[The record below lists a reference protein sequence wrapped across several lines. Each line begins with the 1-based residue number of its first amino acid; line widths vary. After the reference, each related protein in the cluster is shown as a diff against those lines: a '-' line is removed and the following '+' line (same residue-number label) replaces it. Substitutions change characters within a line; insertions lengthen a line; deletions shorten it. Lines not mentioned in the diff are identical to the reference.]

1 MDDTWQASLHR
12 LKASSVAL
20 VILIWCLLLVN
31 NVLVLTGFSF
41 QDLLLGLSVLKFP
54 NAVSSVDVIP
64 LFHLHRASQSESLN
78 PSSAMGGVSNLILGT
93 PGQSILT
100 FFP

>member
-1 MDDTWQASLHR
+1 MILGKHHCVG
-12 LKASSVAL
+12 LKHL
-20 VILIWCLLLVN
+20 VLLILIWFLLLVN
-31 NVLVLTGFSF
+31 NVIVLTGFSF

-64 LFHLHRASQSESLN
+64 LFHLHGASQPESLN
-78 PSSAMGGVSNLILGT
+78 PSSATGGVSNLILGT